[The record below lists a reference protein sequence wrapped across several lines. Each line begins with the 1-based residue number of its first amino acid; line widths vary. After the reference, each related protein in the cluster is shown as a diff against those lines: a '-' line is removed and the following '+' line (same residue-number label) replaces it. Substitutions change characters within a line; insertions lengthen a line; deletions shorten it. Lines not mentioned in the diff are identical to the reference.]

1 VTTKIKRRTFLKTT
15 SLGVIGGAVLP
26 YKALARFTS
35 VEKPS
40 SSLVYRTLGK
50 TGLKVTVVSYGVMD
64 AENPALIHR
73 ALELGINHYDTA
85 HGYQRGRNET
95 MVGDVVESMGMR
107 DKVII
112 ATKVAL
118 DRDSSTMTYTRRAT
132 KESFLRML
140 DISLKRLKTD
150 YVDILY
156 NHSVYNESMV
166 IYGEVLEALTKAK
179 KDGKARFVGLSTH
192 ANEHNV
198 IRSAIKTGQYE
209 VILTAYNYLKSN
221 KDELKKAIKEAAQ
234 AGIGIVDMKP
244 MALDYDGYVGIRDEK
259 YFESALKWVLADRNV
274 ACAIPGIINFDQL
287 NQNFS
292 VMANLNLDKKDVHQL
307 AKVKLSSAGHY
318 CSFCQECLST
328 CPKRVDI
335 PDIMRSLMYYNS
347 YHNPRLALE
356 TYAAIPSQHN
366 LEACSNCG
374 SCQAVCRNGNNIP
387 KAIQWGQSHPMGSKP
402 SNIQGSKHPMEA
414 SNGVG
419 PS

>member
-1 VTTKIKRRTFLKTT
+1 M
-15 SLGVIGGAVLP
+15 IGGAVLP

-118 DRDSSTMTYTRRAT
+118 PRDRRTMTYTRRAT
-132 KESFLRML
+132 KESFLEML
-140 DISLKRLKTD
+140 DTSLKRLKTD

-156 NHSVYNESMV
+156 NHSVYNEKMV
-166 IYGEVLEALTKAK
+166 NYGEVLEALTAAK
-179 KDGKARFVGLSTH
+179 KVGKARFVGLSTH
-192 ANEHNV
+192 SNEHNV
-198 IRSAIKTGQYE
+198 IRSAIKNGNYE
-209 VILTAYNYLKSN
+209 VILTAHNFLKSN
-221 KDELKKAIKEAAQ
+221 KDELKQAIKEAAQ

-244 MALDYDGYVGIRDEK
+244 MALDFDDYLGERDEK
-259 YFESALKWVLADRNV
+259 YFESALKWVLADKNI
-274 ACAIPGIINFDQL
+274 ACAIPGMTTFDHL

-307 AKVKLSSAGHY
+307 AKVKHFSAGHY
-318 CSFCQECLST
+318 CSSCQECLST

-347 YHNPRLALE
+347 YRSPRLALE
-356 TYAAIPSQHN
+356 TYAGIPSQQS
-366 LEACSNCG
+366 LDACLDCV
-374 SCQAVCRNGNNIP
+374 SCQAVCRDGNNIP
-387 KAIQWGQSHPMGSKP
+387 QAIQWGRTKLTRLF
-402 SNIQGSKHPMEA
+402 
-414 SNGVG
+414 
-419 PS
+419 